1 MNPFFHKHS
10 RLKPLSPKRTT
21 TVTVLDIGSSKI
33 ACTIAKLRPI
43 DASAAFLPH
52 RTHTVDLIGFGHQ
65 RARGIKS
72 GVIVDMDAAE
82 QSIRLAVDAAERM
95 SGLTI
100 ESLIVN
106 ISAGHLSSEAYTAS
120 VAIGGHEVEDADIRR
135 VLEAGSVHSLREG
148 RLVVHS
154 LPIGFSLDEATFI
167 RDPRGMLGETLS
179 VDMHVVSADS
189 APIRNILLCIERCH
203 LHVDAVVATPYASGL
218 AVLVDDEAELGT
230 CVIDCG
236 GGTTTLA
243 VFQNGRFVHA
253 DGLPVGGHHIT
264 TDIAVGLSTSLQQA
278 ERLKTLHGSP
288 LPCPSDDHEFLTI
301 TQIGDEAEANQVP
314 RAQLV
319 KIIRPR
325 VEEILELVRDKLK
338 AAGFLSSA
346 SRCVV
351 LTGGAS
357 QLTGFG
363 EVARRIL
370 GRQVRIGRPLGF
382 SGLPES
388 AKGPAFAT
396 VFGLSVYPQ
405 IAQIEQVEPRKMR
418 QLMTGTDG
426 YFARMGTWIRESF

>member
-1 MNPFFHKHS
+1 MSHQFHKHS
-10 RLKPLSPKRTT
+10 RLKPLSPKRST

-33 ACTIAKLRPI
+33 ACAIAKLRPV
-43 DASAAFLPH
+43 DASGHMLA
-52 RTHTVDLIGFGHQ
+52 RTHSVDLIGFGHQ

-106 ISAGHLSSEAYTAS
+106 ISSGHLSSEAYAAS

-154 LPIGFSLDEATFI
+154 LPVGFSLDEARAI

-218 AVLVDDEAELGT
+218 SALVDDEAELGA

-243 VFQNGRFVHA
+243 VFQGGRFVHA
-253 DGLPVGGHHIT
+253 EGLAVGGHHIT
-264 TDIAVGLSTSLQQA
+264 TDIAMGLSTSIQQA
-278 ERLKTLHGSP
+278 ERLKTLYGSP
-288 LPCPSDDHEFLTI
+288 LPCPSDDHEFLSV
-301 TQIGDEAEANQVP
+301 TQVGDDNEANQVP

-338 AAGFLSSA
+338 VSGLLNSG
-346 SRCVV
+346 RCVV

-357 QLTGFG
+357 QLTGLG

-370 GRQVRIGRPLGF
+370 GRQVRIGRPLGV

-396 VFGLSVYPQ
+396 VFGLTIYPQ

-426 YFARMGTWIRESF
+426 GYFARMGAWIRESF

>member
-1 MNPFFHKHS
+1 M
-10 RLKPLSPKRTT
+10 
-21 TVTVLDIGSSKI
+21 VTVLDIGSSKI
-33 ACTIAKLRPI
+33 ACAIAKLRPVS
-43 DASAAFLPH
+43 ASNYLPH
-52 RTHTVDLIGFGHQ
+52 RTHTVELVGFGHQ

-95 SGLTI
+95 AGLTI

-106 ISAGHLSSEAYTAS
+106 ISSGHLSSEAYAAS
-120 VAIGGHEVEDADIRR
+120 VSIGGHEVEDADIRR

-154 LPIGFSLDEATFI
+154 LPVGFSLDETTSI
-167 RDPRGMLGETLS
+167 RDPRGMIGETLS
-179 VDMHVVSADS
+179 VDMHVISADS
-189 APIRNILLCIERCH
+189 APIRNILLCVERCH

-218 AVLVDDEAELGT
+218 SVLVDDETELGA
-230 CVIDCG
+230 CLVDCG

-243 VFQNGRFVHA
+243 VFQHGRFVHA
-253 DGLPVGGHHIT
+253 NGIPVGGHHIT
-264 TDIAVGLSTSLQQA
+264 TDIAVGLSTSIQQA

-288 LPCPSDDHEFLTI
+288 LPCPSDDHEFLSV
-301 TQIGDEAEANQVP
+301 TQAGDDAETVQVP

-325 VEEILELVRDKLK
+325 VEEMLELVRGKLK
-338 AAGFLSSA
+338 ASGFLNQMG
-346 SRCVV
+346 RCIV

-357 QLTGFG
+357 QLTGLS
-363 EVARRIL
+363 EAARRIL
-370 GRQVRIGRPLGF
+370 GSQVRIGRPLGV
-382 SGLPES
+382 SGLPEA

-396 VFGLSVYPQ
+396 VFGLAIYPQ

-426 YFARMGTWIRESF
+426 YMARMGAWIRESF